1 MERKGNYMFLTGLLV
16 ITLLISVVG
25 TTFSYFGATS
35 RNVKGETT
43 VQFSKGVVGYN
54 EEVVESG
61 PVNPGDVVATKTITV
76 KGTTSNA
83 DNLIYKFNF
92 NVNNNSYPDG
102 ALLYTVSS
110 ANTSSNGTTIQSS
123 TVPVS
128 IPTGA
133 NVIEVGSGSFSGPV
147 NKGKH
152 TYTITIYRSDSVSTE
167 SGDYSISGNF
177 EIATES

>member
-1 MERKGNYMFLTGLLV
+1 MERKGNYIFLTGLLV

-54 EEVVESG
+54 EEEVQAG
-61 PVNPGDVVATKTITV
+61 TVNPGEVIATKTITV

-110 ANTSSNGTTIQSS
+110 ANTSSNGTTIQTS

-133 NVIEVGSGSFSGPV
+133 NIIEVGSGSFSGPIT
-147 NKGKH
+147 KGKH

-167 SGDYSISGNF
+167 SGDFSINGNF

>member
-1 MERKGNYMFLTGLLV
+1 MERKGNYIFLTGLLI

-43 VQFSKGVVGYN
+43 VQFSKGVVSFNDETVEGGY
-54 EEVVESG
+54 
-61 PVNPGDVVATKTITV
+61 VNPGEVIATKTITV
-76 KGTTSNA
+76 NGTTSNA

-92 NVNNNSYPDG
+92 NVDNNTYPDG
-102 ALLYTVSS
+102 ALLYTVNS

-123 TVPVS
+123 SVPVS
-128 IPTGA
+128 IPNGA
-133 NVIEVGSGSFSGPV
+133 NIIEIGSGSFAGPV
-147 NKGKH
+147 TKGKH

>member
-1 MERKGNYMFLTGLLV
+1 MERKGNYIFLTGLLV

-54 EEVVESG
+54 EEEVQAG
-61 PVNPGDVVATKTITV
+61 TVNPGEVIATKTITV

-110 ANTSSNGTTIQSS
+110 ANTSSRPVITLLSS
-123 TVPVS
+123 
-128 IPTGA
+128 
-133 NVIEVGSGSFSGPV
+133 EV
-147 NKGKH
+147 
-152 TYTITIYRSDSVSTE
+152 
-167 SGDYSISGNF
+167 
-177 EIATES
+177 